1 MLSVII
7 PTDDSAPA
15 LQALL
20 MALAPA
26 AVDGLVREVIAADA
40 GSSDRT
46 LELADDAGVD
56 VVSGG
61 LVLAAATAR
70 NPWVLVL
77 PVQIR
82 LPKDWAARLSVHMG
96 RGPRPGLLKSAQAW
110 FGPVGLLVAR
120 EVLLTASETR
130 DVAFLVR
137 SLGRGLPRL

>member
-7 PTDDSAPA
+7 PTDNDAQA

-40 GSSDRT
+40 GSSDQT

-61 LVLAAATAR
+61 LVAAAVLAR
-70 NPWVLVL
+70 NAWTLVL
-77 PVQIR
+77 PVEIS
-82 LPKDWAARLSVHMG
+82 LPPDWAGRLSVHLG
-96 RGPRPGLLKSAQAW
+96 RGPKPGLLKGVRRW
-110 FGPVGLLVAR
+110 FGPVGLLVSR
-120 EVLLTASETR
+120 EALLAAGETR
-130 DVAFLVR
+130 NVAALIR
-137 SLGRGLPRL
+137 ALGRGLPRL